1 MKEKT
6 ALKLKWIPF
15 LMVLIFYSFSS
26 TAQEKYSISGKITDA
41 STGEDL
47 IGATIIDLNN
57 HVGAATNTYGFYS
70 LTLTKGKYKISFSY
84 IGYDDIIQDIDL
96 QKNIKINI
104 RLEPTANALDEIV
117 ITAERADAN
126 LSATQ
131 MSVEKLDMKQI
142 DKLPVLFGEKDIL
155 KTIQLLPGIST
166 ASEGGNGFSVRGGSI
181 DQNLILLD
189 EAPVY
194 SASHLMGFFS
204 VFNADALKNIAIYK
218 GGIPA
223 NYGGRA
229 SSVLAIN
236 MKDGNNQ
243 KFSVSGGLGLISS
256 RLTLEGPII
265 KDKMSFIVSG
275 RRSYAD
281 IVAKGTGL
289 LDNAA
294 SLYFY
299 DLNAKLNYK
308 IDDDNRV
315 FFSGYFGQDD
325 FGFED
330 FGMSWGNTT
339 ATLRWNHIFSPKLF
353 SNTTLIY
360 SKYDYGFKFGD
371 EADMSSGI
379 EDYGFKQDFTYFLNP
394 NNTLSF
400 GLHTTHHTFNPGQ
413 LEFPSSDV
421 PEILIDKKKALES
434 AIFISNKQNITEK
447 FSAEYGIRL
456 SMFNQLG
463 SGYNNTYNN
472 ENEKVDSVYFENN
485 ELMQSYF
492 GIEPRLSLNYRL
504 SEDKSIKA
512 SYNRMAQYLHL
523 MSNSTSGQPTDT
535 WTPSSYNV
543 KPLDVNQFA
552 LGYFQNFADN
562 QFEFSAE
569 AYYKDMQN
577 VTDYKDGTDIMLN
590 ENIESYIL
598 QGKGRSYGA
607 EFYLKK
613 KHGRFTGWLSYTLS
627 STENKIDG
635 INNDNWYASKLD
647 KTHDISLVGS
657 YQINERM
664 SISATWVYYTG
675 NAVTF
680 PSGKFEYDG
689 EIYPYYTERNSYRM
703 PDYHRLDFNFHLE
716 GKKKKRFQ
724 SSWDFSVYNAYNRY
738 NAYTISFR
746 ESETTPGST
755 EAVQLSL
762 FGIVPSVT
770 WNFKF

>member
-1 MKEKT
+1 MT
-6 ALKLKWIPF
+6 V
-15 LMVLIFYSFSS
+15 VLLFTIQAS
-26 TAQEKYSISGKITDA
+26 AQEKFSVSGKVTDA

-47 IGATIIDLNN
+47 IGATIIDTGNYL
-57 HVGAATNTYGFYS
+57 GAVTNTYGFYS
-70 LTLTKGKYKISFSY
+70 LTLEKGIYKISYSY
-84 IGYDDIIQDIDL
+84 IGYEDVIKEIDL
-96 QKNIKINI
+96 NKDIKFNIKLN
-104 RLEPTANALDEIV
+104 PTTNALDEV
-117 ITAERADAN
+117 EITAERADIN
-126 LSATQ
+126 LSSTQ

-204 VFNADALKNIAIYK
+204 VFNADALKNIEVYK

-223 NYGGRA
+223 KYGGRA

-243 KFSVSGGLGLISS
+243 KFSFSGGLGLISS
-256 RLTLEGPII
+256 RLTIEAPII

-281 IVAKGTGL
+281 LVAKGVGL

-294 SLYFY
+294 TLFFY

-308 IDDDNRV
+308 INDENRI
-315 FFSGYFGQDD
+315 FFSGYFGSDD

-330 FGMSWGNTT
+330 LGMSWGNATS
-339 ATLRWNHIFSPKLF
+339 TLRWNHIFNPKLF
-353 SNTTLIY
+353 SNTTFIY

-371 EADMSSGI
+371 EAKMKSGI
-379 EDYGFKQDFTYFLNP
+379 EDFGFKQDFTYFLSP
-394 NNTLSF
+394 LNTLSF
-400 GLHTTHHTFNPGQ
+400 GFQTTHHTFNPGELQ
-413 LEFPSSDV
+413 ITGEDNF
-421 PEILIDKKKALES
+421 ELIIDEKRAWES
-434 AIFISNKQNITEK
+434 AIYVSNKQNITEK
-447 FSAEYGIRL
+447 LSAEYGLRL
-456 SMFNQLG
+456 SMFNQVG
-463 SGYNNTYNN
+463 PGYNNTYND
-472 ENEKVDSVYFENN
+472 ENEKVDSVYFAKNK
-485 ELMQSYF
+485 LMQSYYGF
-492 GIEPRLSLNYRL
+492 EPRLSVNYRL
-504 SEDKSIKA
+504 QDDKSIKA

-552 LGYFQNFADN
+552 LGYFQNFSDN
-562 QFEFSAE
+562 QFEFSVE
-569 AYYKDMQN
+569 AYYKTMQN

-590 ENIESYIL
+590 ENIESFIL
-598 QGKGRSYGA
+598 QGQGRSFGA

-613 KHGRFTGWLSYTLS
+613 KQGRFSGWLSYTLS
-627 STENKIDG
+627 KTENQIDG
-635 INNDNWYASKLD
+635 INNNKWYASKLD
-647 KTHDISLVGS
+647 KTHDISLVAS
-657 YQINERM
+657 YQLNERI
-664 SISATWVYYTG
+664 SLSATWVYYTG

-680 PSGKFEYDG
+680 PSGKYDYDG
-689 EIYPYYTERNSYRM
+689 EIYPYYTERNGYRM
-703 PDYHRLDFNFHLE
+703 PNYHRLDFNFHLE
-716 GKKKKRFQ
+716 GKKKTRFQ
-724 SSWDFSVYNAYNRY
+724 SSWDFSIYNAYNRY

-746 ESETTPGST
+746 ENENAPGTT

-762 FGIVPSVT
+762 FGIVPSIT